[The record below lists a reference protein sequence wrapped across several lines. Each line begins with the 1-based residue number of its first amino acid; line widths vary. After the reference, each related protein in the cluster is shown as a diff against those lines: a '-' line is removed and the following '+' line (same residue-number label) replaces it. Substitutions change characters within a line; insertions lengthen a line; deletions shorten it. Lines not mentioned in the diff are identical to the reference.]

1 MKVSLIQVM
10 IHKDCDSRIPVTN
23 IIPNKYTMAKRTGL
37 WTGVNKNEL
46 QDIAWAI

>member
-1 MKVSLIQVM
+1 MKTVTLG
-10 IHKDCDSRIPVTN
+10 HGVTN

-46 QDIAWAI
+46 QDITWII

>member
-1 MKVSLIQVM
+1 MKTVTLG
-10 IHKDCDSRIPVTN
+10 HRVTN

-46 QDIAWAI
+46 QDITWII